1 MLIEEQ
7 INEVLDLHDGLVFNS
22 INNTF
27 EGELFL
33 PDGDSYDVL
42 ININSYPNTFPT
54 VHEIGGRIPKK
65 MDRHIYPNSGSCCFT
80 TRAKSQILLKTV
92 VKSLLDFIDEILV
105 RYLEN
110 NSYYELN
117 NRYYTEEYSHGKLGI
132 IEGYKD
138 ILQVDDS
145 IKVARALI
153 KVVKSKKFV
162 IHQNCYCDSGKKLR
176 KCHRGIHLSNLRKLY
191 MVDKEILKQDLNSFN
206 EVINVY
212 LEEQKI
218 KKKKKLNNML

>member
-1 MLIEEQ
+1 MPIEEQ
-7 INEVLDLHDGLVFNS
+7 INEVLDFHDGLVFNS

-65 MDRHIYPNSGSCCFT
+65 MDRHIYPESGSCCFT
-80 TRAKSQILLKTV
+80 TGAKSQILLKTV
-92 VKSLLDFIDEILV
+92 VKSLLDFVDEILI

-138 ILQVDDS
+138 ILQIDDT
-145 IKVARALI
+145 IKVARTLI
-153 KVVKSKKFV
+153 KVAKSKKLV
-162 IHQNCYCDSGKKLR
+162 IHQNCYCESGRKLR
-176 KCHRGIHLSNLRKLY
+176 KCYRGKHLNNLRKLY
-191 MVDKEILKQDLNSFN
+191 MVDKDILMNDLNSFN
-206 EVINVY
+206 EAIDDY
-212 LEEQKI
+212 FEEQKI
-218 KKKKKLNNML
+218 KEED

>member
-1 MLIEEQ
+1 MLINEQ
-7 INEVLDLHDGLVFNS
+7 INEVLDFHDGLVFNS

-33 PDGDSYDVL
+33 PDGDTYDVL

-65 MDRHIYPNSGSCCFT
+65 MDRHIYPESGSCCFT
-80 TRAKSQILLKTV
+80 TVAKSQILLKTV
-92 VKSLLDFIDEILV
+92 VKSLLDFVDEILI

-138 ILQVDDS
+138 ILQIDDT
-145 IKVARALI
+145 IKVAKILL
-153 KVVKSKKFV
+153 KVAKSKTLV
-162 IHQNCYCDSGKKLR
+162 IHQNCYCESGRKLR
-176 KCHRGIHLSNLRKLY
+176 KCYRGKHLNNLRKLY
-191 MVDKEILKQDLNSFN
+191 MVDKNILMNDLYSFN
-206 EVINVY
+206 EAIDNY
-212 LEEQKI
+212 LED
-218 KKKKKLNNML
+218 KKNKDAG